1 MFPNQFNS
9 VGRYRKKKRKKE
21 QVMKDPK
28 DKEKQSK
35 KPKNKKNS
43 QRKERK
49 ATQTLA
55 VVLGNKYTLIIEYKN
70 VYYNYFSH
78 ISGVL
83 GALLHLQHLGCPEYQ
98 VSPSHYILYTIYI
111 STYLA
116 T

>member
-1 MFPNQFNS
+1 MKNLNTATADKNVSTMDDFKHMEKKTFLPTVVVSGERTGPFRSNWQFKNYFFHS
-9 VGRYRKKKRKKE
+9 VGRYRKKKRKKD

-55 VVLGNKYTLIIEYKN
+55 VVLGIILN
-70 VYYNYFSH
+70 T
-78 ISGVL
+78 GM
-83 GALLHLQHLGCPEYQ
+83 G
-98 VSPSHYILYTIYI
+98 
-111 STYLA
+111 
-116 T
+116 

>member
-55 VVLGNKYTLIIEYKN
+55 VVLGNIYTLIIEYKN
-70 VYYNYFSH
+70 VYYHYFIQPHFWCVGYPS
-78 ISGVL
+78 
-83 GALLHLQHLGCPEYQ
+83 
-98 VSPSHYILYTIYI
+98 SP
-111 STYLA
+111 A
-116 T
+116 TSWMP

>member
-1 MFPNQFNS
+1 MDDFKHMEKKTFLPTVVVSGPFHSNWQFKNYFFHS
-9 VGRYRKKKRKKE
+9 VGRYRKKKRKKD

-55 VVLGNKYTLIIEYKN
+55 VVLGIILN
-70 VYYNYFSH
+70 T
-78 ISGVL
+78 GM
-83 GALLHLQHLGCPEYQ
+83 G
-98 VSPSHYILYTIYI
+98 
-111 STYLA
+111 
-116 T
+116 

>member
-1 MFPNQFNS
+1 MKNLNTATADKNVSTMDDFKHMEKKTFLPTVVVS
-9 VGRYRKKKRKKE
+9 VGRYRKKKRKKD

-55 VVLGNKYTLIIEYKN
+55 VVLGIILN
-70 VYYNYFSH
+70 T
-78 ISGVL
+78 GM
-83 GALLHLQHLGCPEYQ
+83 G
-98 VSPSHYILYTIYI
+98 
-111 STYLA
+111 
-116 T
+116 